1 MIKVHVEV
9 FILLLLLL
17 LVIDIFWTQ
26 EPGWAGL
33 GWLGWAGGRDTRG
46 RDLIDGGWWR
56 GTRGTSVRHVSADRW
71 AHVFYAN

>member
-33 GWLGWAGGRDTRG
+33 GWAG
-46 RDLIDGGWWR
+46 LVA
-56 GTRGTSVRHVSADRW
+56 GTRGGEI
-71 AHVFYAN
+71 